1 MFLHISVYE
10 SLFGDL
16 DSIAV
21 WIEEGALVIPIA
33 RLPRPIKDSKAVF
46 PKTPGHAIHGVS

>member
-1 MFLHISVYE
+1 MFLHISVDE
-10 SLFGDL
+10 SLFDDL

-21 WIEEGALVIPIA
+21 GIEEGALVIPIA

-46 PKTPGHAIHGVS
+46 PKTSGHAINGVS